1 MTNSRFEDL
10 ERRCQKIK
18 RARIAKVVLT
28 CAFITVFVFGYMY
41 FTLKVDSIDAIQV
54 VSEIAPLQNTNTTMS
69 AIEKV
74 VQVPQVESSKE
85 VQTQSEDNST
95 MMDPKY
101 DTLMLSPN
109 IKNNINSNKKTPLEE
124 KINLD
129 PPTKTTGML
138 DFDGKEEKRT
148 AEETK
153 KIINLSV
160 KSMGEEEALLKN
172 FQSSNNFKTAYSLAE
187 FYFNKKE
194 YTKAISWAKDSSK
207 LEPTSDKPW
216 IIYAK
221 SKFYLGDKS
230 EAIRSLEVFLA
241 YTSSK
246 EVKDLLIFY
255 KGQQ

>member
-18 RARIAKVVLT
+18 RVRIAKVVLV
-28 CAFITVFVFGYMY
+28 CALLAVFVFAYMY
-41 FTLKVDSIDAIQV
+41 FTLKVDGSD
-54 VSEIAPLQNTNTTMS
+54 APLSTSEVSPSPNTQTTTS

-74 VQVPQVESSKE
+74 VVVPQVES
-85 VQTQSEDNST
+85 TQEAQIESEENST
-95 MMDPKY
+95 MMNPKY

-109 IKNNINSNKKTPLEE
+109 IKNNIIGNKKTPLEE

-129 PPTKTTGML
+129 PPIKSNGML
-138 DFDGKEEKRT
+138 DFDGREEKRT
-148 AEETK
+148 VEETK
-153 KIINLSV
+153 KLINLSI
-160 KSMGEEEALLKN
+160 KSVGDEEALLKN
-172 FQSSNNFKTAYSLAE
+172 FHSSNNFKTAYSLAE

-194 YTKAISWAKDSSK
+194 YLKAISLSKESSR
-207 LEPTSDKPW
+207 LDPTSDKPW

>member
-18 RARIAKVVLT
+18 RVRIARVVLV
-28 CAFITVFVFGYMY
+28 CVLLTVSIFGYMY
-41 FTLKVDSIDAIQV
+41 FSLKVDCSD
-54 VSEIAPLQNTNTTMS
+54 APLPTSEVSSSPNTQTTTS
-69 AIEKV
+69 VIKKV
-74 VQVPQVESSKE
+74 VVVPQVES
-85 VQTQSEDNST
+85 TQEAQGESEENST
-95 MMDPKY
+95 MMNPKY

-109 IKNNINSNKKTPLEE
+109 IKNSIIGNKKTPLEE

-129 PPTKTTGML
+129 PPTRNGML

-153 KIINLSV
+153 KIINLSI
-160 KSMGEEEALLKN
+160 KSMGDEEALLKN
-172 FQSSNNFKTAYSLAE
+172 FHSSNNFKTAYSLAE

-194 YTKAISWAKDSSK
+194 YTKAIYWSKESSK

-246 EVKDLLIFY
+246 EAKDLLNFY